1 MSLPKSLIDLARD
14 ASIDADKFA
23 AIVQANYR
31 QEDRAAEQAFVT
43 AFLKM
48 KPKLP
53 IIDERG
59 HIEYRD
65 GRKGTYALNEDIQL
79 VIEPILLAHGFML
92 TFETEHPSPNAIRV
106 MGLLTHR
113 KGHTRRSAFEAPADT
128 SGGKTAPQGR
138 GSIVSYGHRYTT
150 LDLLNLITRN
160 LDNDG
165 ETRTAGKVLSAA
177 TVAQFPALVVAA
189 VQGYDPLSAVWREL
203 REELR
208 DSIPVEDWQTLK
220 EIAQLKDA
228 VI

>member
-228 VI
+228 VL

>member
-1 MSLPKSLIDLARD
+1 MSLPKSLIDMAKD
-14 ASIDADKFA
+14 TSIDAAKFA
-23 AIVQANYR
+23 AIVEAHEHER
-31 QEDRAAEQAFVT
+31 RRSAEQAFVT

-106 MGLLTHR
+106 IGLLTHR

-128 SGGKTAPQGR
+128 SGGKTAPQAR
-138 GSIVSYGHRYTT
+138 GSVLSYGHRYCS
-150 LDLLNLITRN
+150 LDLLNLITRGI
-160 LDNDG
+160 DNDG
-165 ETRTAGKVLSAA
+165 DTRTAGKVLTAQ
-177 TVAQFPALVVAA
+177 TVAQFPALVAA
-189 VQGYDPLSAVWREL
+189 AACGYDTLSDNWRTLPEDQ
-203 REELR
+203 R

-228 VI
+228 VL

>member
-1 MSLPKSLIDLARD
+1 MSLPKSLVDMARD
-14 ASIDADKFA
+14 TSIDAAKFS
-23 AIVQANYR
+23 AIVQAHEQER
-31 QEDRAAEQAFVT
+31 QRSAEAAFVT

-128 SGGKTAPQGR
+128 SGGKTAPRAR
-138 GSIVSYGHRYTT
+138 GSVMSYGKRYVS
-150 LDLLNLITRN
+150 LDLLNLVTK
-160 LDNDG
+160 G
-165 ETRTAGKVLSAA
+165 EDDDANTRTAGKVLTAA
-177 TVAQFPALVVAA
+177 TVAQFPALVSASA
-189 VQGYDPLSAVWREL
+189 QGYDALTAEWKALAED
-203 REELR
+203 LR
-208 DSIPVEDWQTLK
+208 DSVPAEDWLTLK
-220 EIAQLKDA
+220 EIAQIKDA
-228 VI
+228 VL